1 MPYKNPEDR
10 KKYSAQYR
18 IKNKDKIDAYRNK
31 QENKD
36 RKLAWKREN
45 RDWLNQYKRERKI
58 KLGKFVEGV
67 IDKCRVCGKEF
78 SKKGPNN
85 KYCSKKCQFK
95 SKNKYPDGE
104 RPKLTPEEQRERNVA
119 NSKKYYY
126 SPKGTETR
134 KKYNELDSTKKKI
147 DDYRSTDEYKKTHR
161 KKNAE
166 YFKTSKGRAV
176 SRKYEK
182 NRKKRDPEYRMRINL
197 RRRLTIGFKAQ
208 GTYKNTGTLKLL
220 GCSWGV
226 FKDHI
231 RKKFKPGMTWDNYGK
246 WHIDHIK
253 PMSKFNLL
261 LKEEQFKCCNY
272 KNLQPLWAEENLKKR
287 DTYKID

>member
-85 KYCSKKCQFK
+85 KYCSKKCQWK
-95 SKNKYPDGE
+95 SKNKYPDGQ
-104 RPKLTPEEQRERNVA
+104 RPKKSPEELKIARLIAVRKYDKKRRKIDLKYRITKHLRTRLA
-119 NSKKYYY
+119 N
-126 SPKGTETR
+126 TVR
-134 KKYNELDSTKKKI
+134 KQGTKKKA
-147 DDYRSTDEYKKTHR
+147 RTE
-161 KKNAE
+161 
-166 YFKTSKGRAV
+166 
-176 SRKYEK
+176 
-182 NRKKRDPEYRMRINL
+182 
-197 RRRLTIGFKAQ
+197 
-208 GTYKNTGTLKLL
+208 KLL
-220 GCSWGV
+220 GCSWEV
-226 FKDHI
+226 FVNYI
-231 RKKFKPGMTWDNYGK
+231 EKKFQPGMTWDNYGK
-246 WHIDHIK
+246 WHLDHIK
-253 PMSKFNLL
+253 PMSKFNLV
-261 LKEEQFKCCNY
+261 LKEEQLKCCNY
-272 KNLQPLWAEENLKKR
+272 KNLQPLWAKDNISKSDK
-287 DTYKID
+287 Y